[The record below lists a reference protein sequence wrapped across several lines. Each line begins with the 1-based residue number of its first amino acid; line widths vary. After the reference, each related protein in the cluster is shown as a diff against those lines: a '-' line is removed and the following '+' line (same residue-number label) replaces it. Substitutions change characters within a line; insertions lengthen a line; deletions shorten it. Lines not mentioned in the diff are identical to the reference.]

1 MKYESTG
8 RPTEILKSHSLKVTQ
23 QRLAVLSCF
32 VTSYYSFSYHD
43 LNLLANDIDRV
54 SLYRILQLYTE
65 LGIIFKLA
73 DDNGN
78 PIYVFNHYIN
88 ATDELL
94 TLLKCDS
101 CKEISALPNPPVEY
115 LSLLKNYHVVN
126 PHFLFKGICD
136 NCK

>member
-1 MKYESTG
+1 MKYISTDESAK
-8 RPTEILKSHSLKVTQ
+8 ILTLHKLKITQ
-23 QRLAVLSCF
+23 QRLAVLKCF

-43 LNLLANDIDRV
+43 IHLIAQDIDRV
-54 SLYRILQLYTE
+54 SLYRILHLYTD

-73 DDNGN
+73 DDNGS

-94 TLLKCDS
+94 TLLKCDC
-101 CKEISALPNPPVEY
+101 CKEISALPNPPIEY
-115 LSLLKNYHVVN
+115 VSLLKNYQVVN
-126 PHFLFKGICD
+126 PHFLFKGICN